1 MAVLRGGETLVIR
14 IVYWEDLSYRT
25 CSLPGLVWSGRDHVE
40 GKIERERQRLREE
53 DAQVGRE
60 WGRKGFEEDRNHPV
74 LTQPT
79 LQHPPV

>member
-40 GKIERERQRLREE
+40 GKIEREAEAQR
-53 DAQVGRE
+53 GGCTS
-60 WGRKGFEEDRNHPV
+60 W
-74 LTQPT
+74 
-79 LQHPPV
+79 